1 MTNYAGGAVSLCAER
16 VCTSNLQPSAHILQC
31 VSGDGIELHVVV
43 VLKPRLRIN
52 TDPPHLCSIQYVA
65 PNQLVKQTDQRSS
78 SKKQIER
85 TNGLRNREAK
95 LLIHIQ
101 IVLCSTRNQIVL
113 YSKAVR

>member
-65 PNQLVKQTDQRSS
+65 PNQLVKQTNR
-78 SKKQIER
+78 SKKQFKETNRTNER
-85 TNGLRNREAK
+85 TP
-95 LLIHIQ
+95 Q
-101 IVLCSTRNQIVL
+101 P
-113 YSKAVR
+113 

>member
-43 VLKPRLRIN
+43 ILKPRLRIN

-65 PNQLVKQTDQRSS
+65 PNQLVKQLN
-78 SKKQIER
+78 KQIKEAVQRNKSNER
-85 TNGLRNREAK
+85 TDSA
-95 LLIHIQ
+95 
-101 IVLCSTRNQIVL
+101 T
-113 YSKAVR
+113 VRQSY